1 MSLTSFI
8 NEKLK
13 INKEYTE
20 VHTEKPTTTR
30 DLRKIIENRIDEQG
44 LGTIKEPINLNDIDV
59 SEINDL
65 EDIFY
70 YIGMNYKIKA
80 IDISDWNVSHVTSFK
95 SMFAECSHL
104 QYVGDLSRWN
114 VSECTNFASMFIDC
128 KFLKNIG
135 DISRWKM
142 TKANDIHSMFSGCKR
157 LENIGD
163 AGQWDVSNV
172 KDFNFI
178 FKNCETLKPIDLNN
192 WKINNDV
199 TGKNVRMIISG
210 TSGWKMP
217 DWYFDVRK
225 K

>member
-1 MSLTSFI
+1 MSLQSFI

-20 VHTEKPTTTR
+20 VHTETPATAR
-30 DLRKIIENRIDEQG
+30 DLRKIIEDRLDEQG
-44 LGTIKEPINLNDIDV
+44 LGTVKEPINLNDIDV
-59 SEINDL
+59 SEIDNL
-65 EDIFY
+65 ENIFY

-80 IDISDWNVSHVTSFK
+80 IDISDWDVSHATSFR

-104 QYVGDLSRWN
+104 QYVGDLSRWD
-114 VSECTNFASMFIDC
+114 VSKGTSFASMFIDC

-135 DISRWKM
+135 DVSKWKM
-142 TKANDIHSMFSGCKR
+142 TNANDVHSMFSGCKR

-178 FKNCETLKPIDLNN
+178 FKDCEKLKPIDLNN
-192 WKINNDV
+192 WKIHNDV
-199 TGKNVRMIISG
+199 TGQNITMLISG

-217 DWYFDVRK
+217 GWFFDVRK
-225 K
+225 R